1 MLGLTEQPCIQQC
14 LCMCLSVCLSVHAS
28 TYVPLTANSS
38 NAQVRY
44 VRKSMAATKMATL
57 LLSGQNQKQA
67 LSLLESNV
75 KPVV

>member
-1 MLGLTEQPCIQQC
+1 MQ
-14 LCMCLSVCLSVHAS
+14 S
-28 TYVPLTANSS
+28 TYVPLTASSS

-44 VRKSMAATKMATL
+44 VRKSMAATKMAAL